1 MYKLVASDMDE
12 TFLAHDHSIPR
23 ANVEAIRRM
32 RELGVLFV
40 PASGRPYSSILE
52 SFSSAPADLL
62 DGSYVISYNGGTIN
76 RVGES
81 HPLEAHSLP
90 FDVARDLFER
100 GRAFDVGVHIYQS
113 DGTVWA
119 ANLPED
125 DRRYLDGYMGYREFD
140 GASIDFLRD
149 VPLAKILFVRHDLVF
164 LHQMAEQIGEVPG
177 TAFTYSSGRYLEC
190 LPMGVDKGRGL
201 RALARILGVD
211 MAETIAVGDSL
222 NDLPMIEAAGMGVAV
237 SNATDGIDDLAGY
250 AARSSCDDGVL
261 AEVVEKFIESQAC

>member
-12 TFLAHDHSIPR
+12 TFLTHDHSIPR

-100 GRAFDVGVHIYQS
+100 
-113 DGTVWA
+113 
-119 ANLPED
+119 
-125 DRRYLDGYMGYREFD
+125 
-140 GASIDFLRD
+140 
-149 VPLAKILFVRHDLVF
+149 
-164 LHQMAEQIGEVPG
+164 
-177 TAFTYSSGRYLEC
+177 
-190 LPMGVDKGRGL
+190 
-201 RALARILGVD
+201 LGVD
-211 MAETIAVGDSL
+211 IEPTALVADLKQSQKQLLEISRALFFNAKLLILEHLFQIVRSLRDQGTSFIFISHKMPEIFALCDTYTVLRNGTFVGQGKICDTTPREVTGMMVGATISERGAYE
-222 NDLPMIEAAGMGVAV
+222 P
-237 SNATDGIDDLAGY
+237 
-250 AARSSCDDGVL
+250 R
-261 AEVVEKFIESQAC
+261 